1 MTCARLLSGNRE
13 LKYRISEFICS
24 KYGNIPNMATDEIV
38 LRSHTSYCGT
48 IPKLQSPYFNLEGAL
63 SHIQLLPGSSFFF
76 SFSFLYVDFN
86 FNRSVYFMCSATR
99 ISHPLPAI
107 SFFPSSLYL
116 GHKSAPSSE
125 DPSVH
130 QTLRSKTPAL
140 ISISA
145 ISVHQRGIRS
155 CDFSSSAC
163 HLWLLSNV
171 HMHTQ
176 PSPPFLTS
184 GPLLF
189 SELQL
194 LSLPLQIS

>member
-1 MTCARLLSGNRE
+1 
-13 LKYRISEFICS
+13 
-24 KYGNIPNMATDEIV
+24 
-38 LRSHTSYCGT
+38 
-48 IPKLQSPYFNLEGAL
+48 
-63 SHIQLLPGSSFFF
+63 
-76 SFSFLYVDFN
+76 
-86 FNRSVYFMCSATR
+86 MCSATR

-116 GHKSAPSSE
+116 GHKTAPSSE

-130 QTLRSKTPAL
+130 QTLRSKPPAL

-194 LSLPLQIS
+194 LSLPLQISWHELSWAVSPPISSIAVLSCHPCRCCISSISCMLPASHCPRPAVLVVHSP